1 MLSVSFLFIVTFS
14 QVDTN
19 HAILCNNTSAG
30 CVGSLVDNTAAGTNG
45 LVPQDRDPNT
55 EILNLNTLPI
65 PTIDNTSFTRYRNMS
80 ELHMWLCSVVYVKS
94 GTFDTLWRLQYV
106 SFQNN
111 DIIEFPE
118 DFCLA
123 TKSLG
128 EVQFWAAFSLR
139 SLPPLYF
146 RNFTKLHKLNIGS
159 NDWTPFDPSILPIS
173 SSSVNLNYA
182 YWLPTFPNFTG
193 WTPNLKGLSIEGN
206 VIPGIPQE
214 NIQNMNITY
223 INIGVNRLTSIP
235 DYSAYPYIEKL
246 LLHNNRL
253 TTIPDFYNTALT
265 QLKLSGNPLVCDR
278 ALCWIRMWP
287 WFFDTPLLLDTP
299 TCVSPA
305 IADGTPLMEVRP
317 VHMECYN
324 GKLAIHRLNTY
335 RWVSATKT

>member
-1 MLSVSFLFIVTFS
+1 ML
-14 QVDTN
+14 
-19 HAILCNNTSAG
+19 
-30 CVGSLVDNTAAGTNG
+30 AASWTTQQPGPTKAPFDG

-118 DFCLA
+118 DFGLA
-123 TKSLG
+123 TKSLV

-235 DYSAYPYIEKL
+235 DYYAYPYIEKL

-253 TTIPDFYNTALT
+253 TTIPDFYNTTLT

-287 WFFDTPLLLDTP
+287 WFLTPHSCLIP
-299 TCVSPA
+299 
-305 IADGTPLMEVRP
+305 RP
-317 VHMECYN
+317 VFLLQLPMAHLLWKSVRSTWN
-324 GKLAIHRLNTY
+324 VTTVSLPFTDRTHIDGLVQQRHNSGVLAMDLRILLH
-335 RWVSATKT
+335 